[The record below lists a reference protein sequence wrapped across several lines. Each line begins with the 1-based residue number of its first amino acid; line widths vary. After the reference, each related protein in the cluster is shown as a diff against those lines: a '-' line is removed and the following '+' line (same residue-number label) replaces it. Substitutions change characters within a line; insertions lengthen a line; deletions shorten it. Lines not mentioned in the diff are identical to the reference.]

1 MFNGLGGYGMH
12 GIYIRY
18 NVSEETS
25 AAQWPQKMDAFAYVQ
40 RGKPQQDNDNLLSME
55 ELKSHAIR
63 YIKSLK
69 DNASDHLV
77 EQRNG
82 EIEHF
87 DRRYIES
94 LKLKESIDSQLI
106 NLEEIR
112 LLLQLMNVLNL
123 SHGFGENAGKLLR
136 QITPYAKEVEHPT
149 FQTTRVE
156 RHFYS
161 ELIEQIEAVYARIM
175 RQHNPSTTE
184 MQQSEKLWT
193 TVCEQAIEKVES
205 RIERLSSIKLKH
217 EKNLLEFNQL
227 KQQNIDAKE
236 RLDIAVNDLDAIL
249 NVLES

>member
-1 MFNGLGGYGMH
+1 MFNGLGGYEMH

-18 NVSEETS
+18 NVSEETP
-25 AAQWPQKMDAFAYVQ
+25 AAQWPKKMDAFAYVQ
-40 RGKPQQDNDNLLSME
+40 RGKPQQDNDLLSKE
-55 ELKSHAIR
+55 EIKSHAIR

-69 DNASDHLV
+69 DNASEHLV

-87 DRRYIES
+87 DRRFMES
-94 LKLKESIDSQLI
+94 LKIKENIDSQLI

-184 MQQSEKLWT
+184 MQHSEKLWT
-193 TVCEQAIEKVES
+193 AVCEQAIEKVES

-217 EKNLLEFNQL
+217 EKNLLEFSQL
-227 KQQNIDAKE
+227 KQQNIEAKE
-236 RLDIAVNDLDAIL
+236 RLDLAVNELDAIL

>member
-1 MFNGLGGYGMH
+1 MECTEFIYATMSQKKPLKHNGPKKL
-12 GIYIRY
+12 
-18 NVSEETS
+18 
-25 AAQWPQKMDAFAYVQ
+25 DAFAYVQ
-40 RGKPQQDNDNLLSME
+40 RGKPQQENDNTLSLE
-55 ELKSHAIR
+55 ELRSHAIR

-69 DNASDHLV
+69 ENASVHLV

-87 DRRYIES
+87 DRRYMES
-94 LKLKESIDSQLI
+94 LKLKENIDAQLI

-156 RHFYS
+156 RHFYT
-161 ELIEQIEAVYARIM
+161 ELIEHIETVYTRIM
-175 RQHNPSTTE
+175 RQHNPSTNE

-193 TVCEQAIEKVES
+193 TVCEQTIEKVES

-217 EKNLLEFNQL
+217 EKNLLEFSQL
-227 KQQNIDAKE
+227 KQQNVEAKE
-236 RLDIAVNDLDAIL
+236 RLDHAVNELDVIL
-249 NVLES
+249 GALES

>member
-1 MFNGLGGYGMH
+1 M
-12 GIYIRY
+12 
-18 NVSEETS
+18 
-25 AAQWPQKMDAFAYVQ
+25 
-40 RGKPQQDNDNLLSME
+40 
-55 ELKSHAIR
+55 
-63 YIKSLK
+63 
-69 DNASDHLV
+69 
-77 EQRNG
+77 
-82 EIEHF
+82 
-87 DRRYIES
+87 ES

-123 SHGFGENAGKLLR
+123 SHAFGENAGKLLR

-161 ELIEQIEAVYARIM
+161 ELIEQIEMVYARIM

-193 TVCEQAIEKVES
+193 TVCEQAIEKVEA

-217 EKNLLEFNQL
+217 EKNLLEFSHL
-227 KQQNIDAKE
+227 KQQNIEAKE
-236 RLDIAVNDLDAIL
+236 RLDLAVNELDAIL

>member
-1 MFNGLGGYGMH
+1 MH

-18 NVSEETS
+18 NVSEEIST
-25 AAQWPQKMDAFAYVQ
+25 AQWPKQINAFAYVQ
-40 RGKPQQDNDNLLSME
+40 RDKPQQDNENLLSIE
-55 ELKSHAIR
+55 ELKSHAIH

-69 DNASDHLV
+69 DNASVHLV

-87 DRRYIES
+87 NRRYMES
-94 LKLKESIDSQLI
+94 LKVKENIDSQLI

-136 QITPYAKEVEHPT
+136 QVTPYAKEAEHPT

-156 RHFYS
+156 RHFYA

-184 MQQSEKLWT
+184 MQHSEKLWT
-193 TVCEQAIEKVES
+193 TVCEQAIEKVEA

-217 EKNLLEFNQL
+217 EKNLLEFSQL
-227 KQQNIDAKE
+227 KKQNIEAKE
-236 RLDIAVNDLDAIL
+236 RLDHAVTELDAIL

>member
-1 MFNGLGGYGMH
+1 MH

-18 NVSEETS
+18 NVSEETP
-25 AAQWPQKMDAFAYVQ
+25 AAQWPKQINAFAYVQ
-40 RGKPQQDNDNLLSME
+40 RDKTQQDNANLLSTE

-69 DNASDHLV
+69 DNASVHLV

-87 DRRYIES
+87 NRRYMES
-94 LKLKESIDSQLI
+94 LKVKENIDSQLI

-156 RHFYS
+156 RHFYT

-184 MQQSEKLWT
+184 MQHSEKLWT
-193 TVCEQAIEKVES
+193 TVCEQAIEKVEA

-217 EKNLLEFNQL
+217 EKNLLEFSQL
-227 KQQNIDAKE
+227 KKQNIEAKE
-236 RLDIAVNDLDAIL
+236 RLDHAVNELDAIL

>member
-1 MFNGLGGYGMH
+1 MECTEFIYAIMSQKKPQQQNG
-12 GIYIRY
+12 
-18 NVSEETS
+18 
-25 AAQWPQKMDAFAYVQ
+25 PKKMDAFAYVQ

-69 DNASDHLV
+69 DNASVHLV

-87 DRRYIES
+87 DRRYMES

-161 ELIEQIEAVYARIM
+161 ELIEQIEAIYARIM

-184 MQQSEKLWT
+184 MQQSEKLWSA
-193 TVCEQAIEKVES
+193 VCEQAIEKVEA

-217 EKNLLEFNQL
+217 EKKF
-227 KQQNIDAKE
+227 A
-236 RLDIAVNDLDAIL
+236 RV
-249 NVLES
+249 

>member
-1 MFNGLGGYGMH
+1 MFNGLGGYEMH

-18 NVSEETS
+18 NVSEETP
-25 AAQWPQKMDAFAYVQ
+25 AAQWPKKMDAFAYVQ
-40 RGKPQQDNDNLLSME
+40 RGKPQQDNDLLSKE
-55 ELKSHAIR
+55 EIKSHAIR

-69 DNASDHLV
+69 DNASEHLV

-87 DRRYIES
+87 DRRFMES
-94 LKLKESIDSQLI
+94 LKLKENIDSQLI

-184 MQQSEKLWT
+184 MQHSEKLWT
-193 TVCEQAIEKVES
+193 AVCEQAIEKVES

-217 EKNLLEFNQL
+217 EKNLLEFSQL
-227 KQQNIDAKE
+227 KQQNIEAKE
-236 RLDIAVNDLDAIL
+236 RLDLAVNELDAIL

>member
-1 MFNGLGGYGMH
+1 M
-12 GIYIRY
+12 
-18 NVSEETS
+18 
-25 AAQWPQKMDAFAYVQ
+25 AQKMDAFAYVQ
-40 RGKPQQDNDNLLSME
+40 RGKPQQDNDNLLSKE

-69 DNASDHLV
+69 DNASVHLV

-87 DRRYIES
+87 DRRYMES

-123 SHGFGENAGKLLR
+123 SHAFGENAGKLLR

-156 RHFYS
+156 RHFIRS
-161 ELIEQIEAVYARIM
+161 
-175 RQHNPSTTE
+175 
-184 MQQSEKLWT
+184 
-193 TVCEQAIEKVES
+193 
-205 RIERLSSIKLKH
+205 
-217 EKNLLEFNQL
+217 
-227 KQQNIDAKE
+227 
-236 RLDIAVNDLDAIL
+236 
-249 NVLES
+249 

>member
-1 MFNGLGGYGMH
+1 LFNGLGGYEMH

-18 NVSEETS
+18 NVLDETP
-25 AAQWPQKMDAFAYVQ
+25 AAQWPKKMDAFAYVQ
-40 RGKPQQDNDNLLSME
+40 RGKPQQDNDNLLSKE

-69 DNASDHLV
+69 DNASVHLV

-87 DRRYIES
+87 DRRYMES

-123 SHGFGENAGKLLR
+123 SHAFGENAGKLLR

-161 ELIEQIEAVYARIM
+161 ELIEQIEMVYARIM

-193 TVCEQAIEKVES
+193 TVCEQAIEKVEA

-217 EKNLLEFNQL
+217 EKNLLEFSHL
-227 KQQNIDAKE
+227 KQQNIEAKE
-236 RLDIAVNDLDAIL
+236 RLDLAVHELDAIL

>member
-1 MFNGLGGYGMH
+1 MLNGLGGYGMH

-18 NVSEETS
+18 NVSEKNQE
-25 AAQWPQKMDAFAYVQ
+25 AKWPRKVDAFAYVQ
-40 RGKPQQDNDNLLSME
+40 RGKPQQDNDNMLSME
-55 ELKSHAIR
+55 ELRSHAIR

-69 DNASDHLV
+69 ENASAHLV
-77 EQRNG
+77 EQHKG

-87 DRRYIES
+87 DRRYMES
-94 LKLKESIDSQLI
+94 LKVKENIDSQLI
-106 NLEEIR
+106 NLEEVR

-123 SHGFGENAGKLLR
+123 SHSFGENAGKLLR
-136 QITPYAKEVEHPT
+136 QITPYAKDIEHPT

-161 ELIEQIEAVYARIM
+161 EMIEQIEAIYARIM

-184 MQQSEKLWT
+184 IQQSEKLWIS
-193 TVCEQAIEKVES
+193 VCEQAIDKVEA

-217 EKNLLEFNQL
+217 EKNLLEYSQL
-227 KQQNIDAKE
+227 KQQNIEAKE
-236 RLDIAVNDLDAIL
+236 RLDHAVNELDTIL

>member
-1 MFNGLGGYGMH
+1 MH

-18 NVSEETS
+18 NVSEETP
-25 AAQWPQKMDAFAYVQ
+25 AAKWPKKMDAFAYVQ
-40 RGKPQQDNDNLLSME
+40 RGKPQQDNDLLSKE
-55 ELKSHAIR
+55 EIKSHAIR

-69 DNASDHLV
+69 DNASEHLV

-87 DRRYIES
+87 DRRFMES

-161 ELIEQIEAVYARIM
+161 ELIEQIEAIYARIM

-184 MQQSEKLWT
+184 MQQSEKLWSA
-193 TVCEQAIEKVES
+193 VCEQAIEKVEA

-217 EKNLLEFNQL
+217 EKNLLEFSQL
-227 KQQNIDAKE
+227 KQQNIEAKE
-236 RLDIAVNDLDAIL
+236 RLDVAVNELDVIL

>member
-1 MFNGLGGYGMH
+1 MH

-18 NVSEETS
+18 NVSEETP
-25 AAQWPQKMDAFAYVQ
+25 AAQWPKKMDAFAYVQ
-40 RGKPQQDNDNLLSME
+40 RGKPQQDNDLLSKE
-55 ELKSHAIR
+55 EIKSHAIR

-69 DNASDHLV
+69 DNASEHLV

-87 DRRYIES
+87 DRRFMES
-94 LKLKESIDSQLI
+94 LKLKENIDSQLI

-184 MQQSEKLWT
+184 MQHSEKLWT
-193 TVCEQAIEKVES
+193 AVCEQAIEKVES

-217 EKNLLEFNQL
+217 EKNLLEFSQL
-227 KQQNIDAKE
+227 KQQNIEAKE
-236 RLDIAVNDLDAIL
+236 RLDLAVNELDAIL

>member
-1 MFNGLGGYGMH
+1 MFNGLGGYEMH

-18 NVSEETS
+18 NVSEKNQEAT
-25 AAQWPQKMDAFAYVQ
+25 WPRKVDAFAYVQ
-40 RGKPQQDNDNLLSME
+40 RGKPQQGNDNMLSME
-55 ELKSHAIR
+55 ELRSHAIR

-69 DNASDHLV
+69 ENANLHLV
-77 EQRNG
+77 EQHNG

-87 DRRYIES
+87 GRRYMES
-94 LKLKESIDSQLI
+94 LKVKENIDSQLI

-123 SHGFGENAGKLLR
+123 SHSFGENAGKILR
-136 QITPYAKEVEHPT
+136 QITPYAKDVENST
-149 FQTTRVE
+149 FHTTRVE

-161 ELIEQIEAVYARIM
+161 EIIEQIEVVYARIL

-193 TVCEQAIEKVES
+193 TVCEQAIDKVEA

-217 EKNLLEFNQL
+217 EKNLLEYSQL
-227 KQQNIDAKE
+227 KQQNIQAKE
-236 RLDIAVNDLDAIL
+236 RLDNAVLELDAIL

>member
-1 MFNGLGGYGMH
+1 MH

-18 NVSEETS
+18 NVSEETP
-25 AAQWPQKMDAFAYVQ
+25 AAQWPKKMDAFAYVQ
-40 RGKPQQDNDNLLSME
+40 RGKPQQDNDLLSKE
-55 ELKSHAIR
+55 EIKSHAIR

-69 DNASDHLV
+69 DNASEHLV

-87 DRRYIES
+87 DRRFMES
-94 LKLKESIDSQLI
+94 LKIKENIDSQLI

-184 MQQSEKLWT
+184 MQHSEKLWT
-193 TVCEQAIEKVES
+193 AVCEQAIEKVES

-217 EKNLLEFNQL
+217 EKNLLEFSQL
-227 KQQNIDAKE
+227 KQQNIEAKE
-236 RLDIAVNDLDAIL
+236 RLDLAVNELDAIL

>member
-1 MFNGLGGYGMH
+1 MH

-18 NVSEETS
+18 NVLEETP
-25 AAQWPQKMDAFAYVQ
+25 AAQWTQKMDAFAYVQ

-87 DRRYIES
+87 DRRYMES

-184 MQQSEKLWT
+184 MQHSEKIWT
-193 TVCEQAIEKVES
+193 AVCEQAIEKVES

-217 EKNLLEFNQL
+217 EKNLLEFSQL
-227 KQQNIDAKE
+227 KQQNIEAKE
-236 RLDIAVNDLDAIL
+236 RLDIAVTDLDAIL